1 MYIYQEK
8 TSGWL
13 IFLRVVFT
21 FAVLYSISFIFGNSM
36 QIADQSAAQ
45 SQGITALYNQFAAAH
60 GLPILT
66 EHLIRKLAH
75 VAEYAMLGFFLMLC
89 LRVYTG
95 HFVRHISWPL
105 FLGLLTAVTDET
117 IQTRFVGRSAEL
129 RDVWID
135 SFGLCLGI
143 GGAFTLLLLLRFIH
157 WVIYGSKKRTFHTL
171 EEIEEFEEEQQR

>member
-8 TSGWL
+8 TSGWV
-13 IFLRVVFT
+13 IALRVVFT
-21 FAVLYSISFIFGNSM
+21 FAVVYSVYFIFSNSM
-36 QIADQSAAQ
+36 QVADQSAIQ
-45 SQGITALYNQFAAAH
+45 SQGITTLYNRFAAAH

-66 EHLIRKLAH
+66 EHVIRKLAH
-75 VAEYAMLGFFLMLC
+75 VAEYAMLGFYLMLC

-95 HFVRHISWPL
+95 RFVRHISWPL
-105 FLGLLTAVTDET
+105 FLGQLTAIADET
-117 IQTRFVGRSAEL
+117 IQTRFSGRSAEL

-143 GGAFTLLLLLRFIH
+143 GGALALLLLLRFIH
-157 WVIYGSKKRTFHTL
+157 WVIYGSKKRKFNSL